1 MRPLARY
8 FGDFNVVLF
17 APEDLQVPRG
27 SPSDRRRFLDR
38 AVFNHQRGFL
48 ATAQSY
54 DRALRSRNALLR
66 DADPG
71 RGPDRELLAVFD
83 RQVASLGAQLQVARR
98 RYIDTLFPLLARAFD
113 RITGSGLDGSVR
125 YESSFDAGGAPEDP
139 EAVAAQLRSALR
151 ASLPRDRARGATSVG
166 PHRDEL
172 GFFLAGQPAASFAS
186 QGQLRALVLAWK
198 TAEMELL
205 DQVHRSPPILLL
217 DDVSSEL
224 DETRNRYLFAFL
236 RERANQCFITT
247 TAAHHVLID
256 RDRNEYAVVA
266 GRVEPVSR

>member
-1 MRPLARY
+1 
-8 FGDFNVVLF
+8 
-17 APEDLQVPRG
+17 
-27 SPSDRRRFLDR
+27 
-38 AVFNHQRGFL
+38 
-48 ATAQSY
+48 
-54 DRALRSRNALLR
+54 
-66 DADPG
+66 
-71 RGPDRELLAVFD
+71 
-83 RQVASLGAQLQVARR
+83 VARR
-98 RYIDTLFPLLARAFD
+98 RYIETLSPLLARAFD

-125 YESSFDAGGAPEDP
+125 YGSSFEVGGDP
-139 EAVAAQLRSALR
+139 DDSESVAKALHAALR
-151 ASLPRDRARGATSVG
+151 GSLARDRARGATSVG

-236 RERANQCFITT
+236 RERVNQCFITT
-247 TAAHHVLID
+247 TAAHHVLIE
-256 RDRNEYAVVA
+256 RDRRQYAVVS
-266 GRVEPVSR
+266 GRVAPVAR